1 MRKNSIAEY
10 AKSHPMP
17 EALAD
22 PKPAE
27 GKSYSDRQEERQQ
40 AIDLKESITRQI
52 QEGRNPENILYTAIR
67 AIGLLTNDNEWT
79 EQNTAALDKVY
90 EDLGQQSFIVDNAEI
105 AARRLDKMQK
115 DYQTKLRRQVMTQL
129 NGYKRIQSGL
139 SDIVRALDS
148 IEDQTEQI
156 AP

>member
-10 AKSHPMP
+10 VKTHPMP
-17 EALAD
+17 EAPAD
-22 PKPAE
+22 PKPIKD
-27 GKSYSDRQEERQQ
+27 KSYSDRQEERQQ

-67 AIGLLTNDNEWT
+67 AIGLLTNDSEWT

-105 AARRLDKMQK
+105 TARRLDKMQK

-139 SDIVRALDS
+139 SDIIRALDS
-148 IEDQTEQI
+148 IEDQTEQTEQ
-156 AP
+156 